1 MGQSKMFAKSAILVV
16 EDEPLLRMMAVDLVE
31 DAGFEALEAAN
42 ADEAIK
48 ILECRSD
55 IAVIF
60 TDIDMPGSMDGLL
73 LAAAV
78 RDRWPPIKIILT
90 SGHIHVS
97 EVELPIGGKFFSKPY
112 DHVQVTRA
120 LQSMAG
126 GAAH

>member
-1 MGQSKMFAKSAILVV
+1 MGQSTMFAKTTILVV
-16 EDEPLLRMMAVDLVE
+16 EDEPLLRIMAVDLVE

-55 IAVIF
+55 IRVIF

-90 SGHIHVS
+90 SGHVHVS
-97 EVELPIGGKFFSKPY
+97 EVELPVGGKFFSKPY
-112 DHVQVTRA
+112 DHAQVTRT

-126 GAAH
+126 VSH

>member
-1 MGQSKMFAKSAILVV
+1 MGQSQMLAKPAVLVV

-31 DAGFEALEAAN
+31 DAGFEAIEAAN

-55 IAVIF
+55 IRVVF

-78 RDRWPPIKIILT
+78 RDRWPPIEIILT
-90 SGHIHVS
+90 SGHVHIT
-97 EVELPIGGKFFSKPY
+97 EVEVPLGGVFFSKPY
-112 DHVQVTRA
+112 DHSALTRT
-120 LQSMAG
+120 LQSMATIDG
-126 GAAH
+126 H